1 MFSAMKQ
8 VKQLK
13 ISGWSTIFGRDQKN
27 LSFWPFLAFEGR
39 LGGPKDPLEV
49 RVQHETYRSMSGTY
63 VQAILSQKNWTGLA
77 GVLRNGRNQS
87 KYDFCS
93 VGWPLL
99 VKNPFFS
106 IFGPNWSKSLRN
118 GPKWSKS
125 GVWQFFYHLGSF
137 LNDLDRLGSKTE
149 KMVFFAQNSQPT
161 EQTLW
166 NQIFL
171 IVSLDS
177 WLKT

>member
-1 MFSAMKQ
+1 MPFLCVPRWNIYVFSHETSET
-8 VKQLK
+8 VENIWLTNYFW
-13 ISGWSTIFGRDQKN
+13 SGPKN

-39 LGGPKDPLEV
+39 LGGLKDPLEV
-49 RVQHETYRSMSGTY
+49 RVQHETYRSMSWTC
-63 VQAILSQKNWTGLA
+63 VQAILSKKNWTGLA

-125 GVWQFFYHLGSF
+125 GVWQFFTIWDHF
-137 LNDLDRLGSKTE
+137 WMIWTN
-149 KMVFFAQNSQPT
+149 
-161 EQTLW
+161 
-166 NQIFL
+166 
-171 IVSLDS
+171 
-177 WLKT
+177 